1 MPGNGVTVLWNGY
14 NRPVEGASDRR
25 ASALEDLDGGV
36 FDALVVGGGIN
47 GAVST
52 LALASHGLRVA
63 LVERHDF
70 ASGTSQ
76 ESSCM
81 VWGGFKY
88 LESRDLRLVAGLCD
102 SRNRLAKAFPTRLVE
117 TRFLAALDHGAP
129 FPPWFASFGAVAY
142 WGLGRLATQPP
153 RHRSAATIERLEP
166 AVDTS
171 MVRGGIEYS
180 DYLLV
185 DNDARFVSEM
195 ALQSS
200 RHGAVIAN
208 RVEVLAAS
216 HATDG
221 WRVSLRDVAGGRDLE
236 ATATMIVNAGGP
248 YVPDVGRLTGTTTRH
263 RLVFSKGIHLVVR
276 RITDSGRILA
286 FYDDHERLFYVL
298 PMGDRSV
305 IGTTDTP
312 VEDPD
317 VAVTAEDKEFLLEQ
331 INTRIDLTLPL
342 TADDVIA
349 DRCGVRSLVVEPGGS
364 AEDRDWT
371 ELSRKH
377 TVEVNR
383 GLGVVS
389 ILGGK
394 LSDCL
399 NVGEEVV
406 DAAMSC
412 GLNPMTPPI
421 RWYGEPGRTARR
433 RFTERSAGLGMD
445 SGVADALWRRQGMR
459 AFEALDLAA
468 EDRSLGDPMGGL
480 LPLTEAEVRVMAD
493 HERIVEPEDFLRRR
507 TMLAQVERD
516 EDLAADPA
524 VLRALEILK
533 AG

>member
-1 MPGNGVTVLWNGY
+1 
-14 NRPVEGASDRR
+14 
-25 ASALEDLDGGV
+25 
-36 FDALVVGGGIN
+36 
-47 GAVST
+47 
-52 LALASHGLRVA
+52 
-63 LVERHDF
+63 
-70 ASGTSQ
+70 
-76 ESSCM
+76 
-81 VWGGFKY
+81 
-88 LESRDLRLVAGLCD
+88 
-102 SRNRLAKAFPTRLVE
+102 
-117 TRFLAALDHGAP
+117 
-129 FPPWFASFGAVAY
+129 
-142 WGLGRLATQPP
+142 
-153 RHRSAATIERLEP
+153 
-166 AVDTS
+166 
-171 MVRGGIEYS
+171 
-180 DYLLV
+180 
-185 DNDARFVSEM
+185 
-195 ALQSS
+195 
-200 RHGAVIAN
+200 
-208 RVEVLAAS
+208 
-216 HATDG
+216 
-221 WRVSLRDVAGGRDLE
+221 
-236 ATATMIVNAGGP
+236 
-248 YVPDVGRLTGTTTRH
+248 
-263 RLVFSKGIHLVVR
+263 
-276 RITDSGRILA
+276 
-286 FYDDHERLFYVL
+286 
-298 PMGDRSV
+298 MGDRSV

-317 VAVTAEDKEFLLEQ
+317 VAVTEEDKEFLLDQ

-468 EDRSLGDPMGGL
+468 EDRSLGEPMGGL

-507 TMLAQVERD
+507 TMLALVERD

>member
-1 MPGNGVTVLWNGY
+1 MEQAP
-14 NRPVEGASDRR
+14 DRR
-25 ASALEDLDGGV
+25 ATALDALDGGT

-47 GAVST
+47 GAVSA
-52 LALASHGLRVA
+52 LALSSHGLRVA
-63 LVERHDF
+63 MVERHDF

-88 LESRDLRLVAGLCD
+88 LESRDLKLVADLCD
-102 SRNRLAKAFPTRLVE
+102 SRNRLAKAFPTRLAE
-117 TRFLAALDHGAP
+117 TRFLAAMDHGAP
-129 FPPWFASFGAVAY
+129 FPPWFASMGAVAY

-153 RHRSAATIERLEP
+153 RHRSSVTIERLEP

-195 ALQSS
+195 ALQST

-208 RVEVLAAS
+208 RVEVLAAT

-221 WRVSLRDVAGGRDLE
+221 WRIGLRDLVGGRDLE
-236 ATATMIVNAGGP
+236 VTATMVVNAGGP
-248 YVPDVGRLTGTTTRH
+248 YVPDV
-263 RLVFSKGIHLVVR
+263 LVVPQV
-276 RITDSGRILA
+276 TDSGRILA
-286 FYDDHERLFYVL
+286 FFDDHERLFYVL
-298 PMGDRSV
+298 PMGKRSV

-312 VEDPD
+312 VDDPS
-317 VAVTAEDKEFLLEQ
+317 VAVTEEDKVFLLEQ
-331 INTRIDLTLPL
+331 INARLDLPRPL
-342 TADDVIA
+342 GHEDVIA
-349 DRCGVRSLVVEPGGS
+349 ERCGVRTLVVEPGAASEG
-364 AEDRDWT
+364 RDWT

-377 TVEVNR
+377 AVEAHR
-383 GLGVVS
+383 GLGVVT

-406 DAAMSC
+406 EAARSC
-412 GLNPMTPPI
+412 GLKPITPPT

-433 RFTERSAGLGMD
+433 RFTERSAKLGMD
-445 SGVADALWRRQGMR
+445 TGVAATLWRRQGMR
-459 AFEALDLAA
+459 AFQALDLVG
-468 EDRSLGDPMGGL
+468 EDRTLGDPMGGL
-480 LPLTEAEVRVMAD
+480 MPLTEAEVRVMAD
-493 HERIVEPEDFLRRR
+493 HERILEPEDFLRRR

-516 EDLAADPA
+516 DDLAADDA
-524 VLRALEILK
+524 VQRALGILGV
-533 AG
+533 A